1 MSGFVGS
8 PSYHLSFHLSTL
20 PSPLELSRVLHHRLR
35 MSDVNVTIF
44 EDLLQAEFEP
54 TILEIINDDEKMW
67 QCETDYRGEENKV
80 ILTVSVCIQLTS
92 SK

>member
-1 MSGFVGS
+1 MNAVARVVLSIELMRCALMVPLPVFFS
-8 PSYHLSFHLSTL
+8 NDAPLSSQHHLHKVENL
-20 PSPLELSRVLHHRLR
+20 
-35 MSDVNVTIF
+35 
-44 EDLLQAEFEP
+44 
-54 TILEIINDDEKMW
+54 IINDDEKMW